1 MQNQERT
8 KVHERHAREIDS
20 MREKHAKDIELT
32 KQGLAEVYEKK
43 IEYLTEAK
51 DEAQSRQLR
60 TERL

>member
-1 MQNQERT
+1 
-8 KVHERHAREIDS
+8 